1 MSTHAI
7 LSPSSAVR
15 WMSCPGSVELSKGY
29 EDQSSM
35 AANEGTLLHAISAEC
50 LESNRSP
57 ADFPDIDDEQ
67 RRAIQ
72 TYIDLV
78 RDIVRSTGGELA
90 VEQRLSI
97 EFITGEKDAHG
108 TADAVIVSDD
118 ELIIIDAKFGRGVE
132 VTAERNEQL
141 MMYAAAAYEYWSL
154 LYRFTQ
160 IRLVICQP
168 RLNAAP
174 EWVCGI
180 DELDEFT
187 ARATEAAQA
196 THAADA
202 PLVPSPKACQW
213 CRAKGNCPAI
223 REQLMADFE
232 DVVPETADDLDL
244 ARVMT
249 KAGMIE
255 SWVKAVRAEVE
266 RRLLAG
272 EPVTGYKLVQGKRGN
287 RAWGNPVSAED
298 MLKAMR
304 VKHDQMYDYSLA
316 SPTTI
321 EKLAKAGEIGPRQ
334 WTKIKELIT
343 QAEGKPSVAPESD
356 KREALVTS
364 ALASDFDDVTNL

>member
-72 TYIDLV
+72 TYLDLV

-141 MMYAAAAYEYWSL
+141 LMYAAAAYEYWSL

-168 RLNAAP
+168 RLTAAP

-287 RAWGNPVSAED
+287 RAWGNAAEAEEL
-298 MLKAMR
+298 LKSMR
-304 VKHDQMYDYSLA
+304 IKHDMMYDYSLA
-316 SPTTI
+316 SPTTV

-334 WTKIKELIT
+334 WTKIKDLIT
-343 QAEGKPSVAPESD
+343 QTEGRPSVAPISD
-356 KREALVTS
+356 KRDALVTQ
-364 ALASDFDDVTNL
+364 ALSSDFDDVTDL

>member
-1 MSTHAI
+1 
-7 LSPSSAVR
+7 
-15 WMSCPGSVELSKGY
+15 
-29 EDQSSM
+29 M

-50 LESNRSP
+50 LESSRSP

-97 EFITGEKDAHG
+97 EFITGEADAHG

-118 ELIIIDAKFGRGVE
+118 ELVIIDAKFGRGVE

-141 MMYAAAAYEYWSL
+141 LMYAAAAYEYWSL

-168 RLNAAP
+168 RLNASP

-287 RAWGNPVSAED
+287 RAWGNAAEAEEL
-298 MLKAMR
+298 LKSMR
-304 VKHDQMYDYSLA
+304 IKHDMMYDYSLA

-321 EKLAKAGEIGPRQ
+321 EKLTKAGEIGPRQ
-334 WTKIKELIT
+334 WTKIKDLIT
-343 QAEGKPSVAPESD
+343 QTEGRPSVAPLSD
-356 KREALVTS
+356 KRDALVTQ
-364 ALASDFDDVTNL
+364 ALSSDFDDVTDL

>member
-29 EDQSSM
+29 EDQSST
-35 AANEGTLLHAISAEC
+35 AAAEGTLLHAISAEC
-50 LESNRSP
+50 LESGRSP

-78 RDIVRSTGGELA
+78 RDIVRSAGGELA
-90 VEQRLSI
+90 IEQRLSI
-97 EFITGEKDAHG
+97 EFITGEKDACG

-141 MMYAAAAYEYWSL
+141 LMYAAAAYEYWSL
-154 LYRFTQ
+154 IYRFTQ

-168 RLNAAP
+168 RLNASP

-187 ARATEAAQA
+187 ARATEAALA

-213 CRAKGNCPAI
+213 CRAKGSCPAI
-223 REQLMADFE
+223 RKELLDEFE
-232 DVVPETADDLDL
+232 VVVPQTADELDL

-249 KAGMIE
+249 KASMVE
-255 SWVKAVRAEVE
+255 SWIKAVRAEVE
-266 RRLLAG
+266 RRLLSG
-272 EPVTGYKLVQGKRGN
+272 ETVRGYKLVQGKRGN

-334 WTKIKELIT
+334 WTKIKDLIT